1 MTDVNFIH
9 GWELYKVVSIEIK
22 INTQT
27 FITTILP
34 FCKQDL
40 LTSELYE
47 FLAKYMNCDCG
58 QIIKYNQDGIK
69 RFLIKVLDFDAY
81 TVKQIKD
88 IIEIALNKSIIFDL

>member
-1 MTDVNFIH
+1 MTKYKYISPWD
-9 GWELYKVVSIEIK
+9 LYKVVSIEIK

-40 LTSELYE
+40 LTSEVYD
-47 FLAKYMNCDCG
+47 FLAKYLNCDCG

-81 TVKQIKD
+81 NVKQIKD

>member
-1 MTDVNFIH
+1 MTNGDYISA
-9 GWELYKVVSIEIK
+9 WDLYKVVSIEIK

-34 FCKQDL
+34 FCKQNM
-40 LTSELYE
+40 LTSEVYD
-47 FLAKYMNCDCG
+47 FLAKYLNCVCG

>member
-1 MTDVNFIH
+1 MTNDVHISP
-9 GWELYKVVSIEIK
+9 WDLYKVVSVEIK

-34 FCKQDL
+34 FCKQNL
-40 LTSELYE
+40 LTSEVYD
-47 FLAKYMNCDCG
+47 FLAKYLNCDCG

-69 RFLIKVLDFDAY
+69 RFLIKVIDFDTY

-88 IIEIALNKSIIFDL
+88 IIEIALNKSVIFDL

>member
-1 MTDVNFIH
+1 MTNDGYISA
-9 GWELYKVVSIEIK
+9 WDLYKVVSIEIK
-22 INTQT
+22 FNTQT

-40 LTSELYE
+40 LTSDVYE

>member
-1 MTDVNFIH
+1 MTNDNYISAWDLF
-9 GWELYKVVSIEIK
+9 KVVKIEFK
-22 INTQT
+22 IDTQT

-40 LTSELYE
+40 LTSEVYD
-47 FLAKYMNCDCG
+47 FLAKYLKCDCG
-58 QIIKYNQDGIK
+58 QIIKYNQEGIK
-69 RFLIKVLDFDAY
+69 LFLIRVLDFNAY

>member
-1 MTDVNFIH
+1 MTDDNYISA
-9 GWELYKVVSIEIK
+9 WDLYKVVSIEFK
-22 INTQT
+22 IDTQT
-27 FITTILP
+27 FIASILP

-88 IIEIALNKSIIFDL
+88 IIEIALNKSIIIDL

>member
-1 MTDVNFIH
+1 MTNDNRIS

-22 INTQT
+22 MDTQT
-27 FITTILP
+27 FIRTILP
-34 FCKQDL
+34 FCKQNL
-40 LTSELYE
+40 LTSEVYE
-47 FLAKYMNCDCG
+47 FLAKYLNCDCG

-81 TVKQIKD
+81 TVKEIKD

>member
-1 MTDVNFIH
+1 MTNDVHISP
-9 GWELYKVVSIEIK
+9 WDLYKVVSIEIK

-40 LTSELYE
+40 LTSDVYD
-47 FLAKYMNCDCG
+47 FLAKYLNCDCG
-58 QIIKYNQDGIK
+58 QIIKYNQDGLK

>member
-1 MTDVNFIH
+1 MTNDVHISP
-9 GWELYKVVSIEIK
+9 WELYKVVSIEIK
-22 INTQT
+22 MNTQT

-34 FCKQDL
+34 FCKQNL
-40 LTSELYE
+40 LTSEVYD
-47 FLAKYMNCDCG
+47 FLVKYLNCDCG

>member
-1 MTDVNFIH
+1 MTNDNYISA
-9 GWELYKVVSIEIK
+9 WELYKVVSVEFK
-22 INTQT
+22 IDTQT
-27 FITTILP
+27 FILSILP

-81 TVKQIKD
+81 NVKQIKD
-88 IIEIALNKSIIFDL
+88 IIEIALNKSIIIDL

>member
-1 MTDVNFIH
+1 MTNGDYISA
-9 GWELYKVVSIEIK
+9 WDLYKVVSIEIK

-34 FCKQDL
+34 FCKQNL
-40 LTSELYE
+40 LTSEVYD
-47 FLAKYMNCDCG
+47 FLAKYLNCDCG

>member
-1 MTDVNFIH
+1 MADNNYISAWDLF
-9 GWELYKVVSIEIK
+9 KVVKIEFK
-22 INTQT
+22 IDTQT

-40 LTSELYE
+40 LTSEVYD
-47 FLAKYMNCDCG
+47 FLAKYLKCDCG
-58 QIIKYNQDGIK
+58 QIIKYNQEGIK
-69 RFLIKVLDFDAY
+69 LFLIRVLDFNAY

>member
-1 MTDVNFIH
+1 MTDDKYIH
-9 GWELYKVVSIEIK
+9 GWELFKVVSIEFK

-34 FCKQDL
+34 FCKQNL
-40 LTSELYE
+40 LTSEVYE
-47 FLAKYMNCDCG
+47 FLAKYLNCDCG

-81 TVKQIKD
+81 TFKQIKD

>member
-1 MTDVNFIH
+1 MTNGDYISAWDLFN
-9 GWELYKVVSIEIK
+9 VVRIEIK

-34 FCKQDL
+34 FCKQNL
-40 LTSELYE
+40 FTSQVYD
-47 FLAKYMNCDCG
+47 FLAKYLKCDCG

-69 RFLIKVLDFDAY
+69 RFLIKVLDFESY

-88 IIEIALNKSIIFDL
+88 IIEIALNKSVIFDL